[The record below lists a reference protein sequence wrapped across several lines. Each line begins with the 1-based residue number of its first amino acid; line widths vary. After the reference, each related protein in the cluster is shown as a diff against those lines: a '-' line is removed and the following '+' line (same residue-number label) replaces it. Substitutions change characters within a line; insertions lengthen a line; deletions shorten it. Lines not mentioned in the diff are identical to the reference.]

1 MSSTTPADAAYLRAL
16 AASAGVPFVSLT
28 PGGAGDRLEQ
38 VNPLAARLLSEQ
50 ACRNFCVVPIAYS
63 DGVVTIATAD
73 PLDSLAQNVCSALLG
88 REISWVVATPE
99 EIVTT
104 VAECFLAAPGESA
117 EERRDV
123 APEDMPTR
131 SVDELVRLSI
141 HDHLRIGEMLLLRSI
156 VTQEMVEEACAEHRR
171 TGSRVGEILVHNGD
185 VAERDLIST
194 LAEQLQIPLVD
205 VSDLDPQSLPRDV
218 IPEPLARH
226 LRCVPIGLDERCVYL
241 AIAEPLDNDTIAALR
256 EHTSLELRGFLATAN
271 SIDELLQRIHGS
283 AYVDAATT
291 ELLSRLPEE
300 CANRVLSESQ
310 RIAIVLGLV
319 ASVALLV
326 LFPIPTLVVFVAL
339 ASIFYT
345 VASFY
350 KFWLMYS
357 ALGHEY
363 EVDVT
368 PEEVSELDER
378 ELPRYTILVPLYR
391 EANVVPRLVKAIEA
405 IDYPKTKLDVRL
417 LCEQEDAETIG
428 VIRKL
433 GLAPHFKLVIVPPSS
448 PQTKPK
454 ACNYGLLHADGEIVV
469 IYDAEDRPDPDQLKK
484 IVAAFRKT
492 GPRVTCIQA
501 KLNYFNQEQNLLT
514 RWFSTE
520 YAMWFELILP
530 GLDAENVPI
539 PLGGTS
545 NHFLRDRLVSL
556 GAWDPFN
563 VTEDADLG
571 IRLHKAGYQTA
582 IIDSTT
588 LEEANSELH
597 NWIRQRSRWIKG
609 YIQTWLVHM
618 RHPVRLFRQLG
629 PGSFLS
635 FQLLVGGSFIFLL
648 NPIFWLLTTIFFFTH
663 AGLIQQVFPSFIF
676 YAAAFQLFIG
686 NFAFMYLNMAGAVER
701 GYYSLA
707 KYALFA
713 PLYWGLMSI
722 AAWKGFVQLFT
733 RPFYWEKT
741 EHGLDVP
748 VAASGPPRAIRQT
761 ATPPTREH
769 PRSEPSGPRVAV
781 PNQI

>member
-1 MSSTTPADAAYLRAL
+1 MSTTPADAAYLRAI
-16 AASAGVPFVSLT
+16 AAGAGVPFVSLI
-28 PGGAGDRLEQ
+28 PNGAGDRAEP

-50 ACRNFCVVPIAYS
+50 ACRNFCVVPVAYS
-63 DGVVTIATAD
+63 DGAVTIATAD
-73 PLDSLAQNVCSALLG
+73 PLDSLAQNVCGALLG
-88 REISWVVATPE
+88 RPINWVVAAPE
-99 EIVTT
+99 EIMETIQ
-104 VAECFLAAPGESA
+104 ECFLAAPSGPVEA
-117 EERRDV
+117 EQE
-123 APEDMPTR
+123 PELADQPTR
-131 SVDELVRLSI
+131 SIDDLVRLGI
-141 HDHLRIGEMLLLRSI
+141 HEHLRIGEMLLLRSI
-156 VTQEMVEEACAEHRR
+156 VTPELIEDACAEQRR
-171 TGSRVGEILVHNGD
+171 TGSRVGEILVHNGA
-185 VAERDLIST
+185 VAERDLIGA

-205 VSDLDPQSLPRDV
+205 VSDLDPDSLPRDV

-226 LRCVPIGLDERCVYL
+226 LRCVPIGMDDRCIYM
-241 AIAEPLDNDTIAALR
+241 AIAEPLDNATIAALR
-256 EHTSLELRGFLATAN
+256 EHTNLELRGFLATAN
-271 SIDELLQRIHGS
+271 SIDELLQRIHGG
-283 AYVDAATT
+283 AYVDAATS
-291 ELLSRLPEE
+291 ELLTRLPEE

-310 RIAIVLGLV
+310 RVSIVLGLI
-319 ASVALLV
+319 ASIALLV
-326 LFPIPTLVVFVAL
+326 IFPIPTLVAFVGL
-339 ASIFYT
+339 ASLFYT
-345 VASFY
+345 AASFY

-363 EVDVT
+363 EVGVT
-368 PEEVSELDER
+368 AEEVRELDER
-378 ELPRYTILVPLYR
+378 DLPRYTILVPLYR

-405 IDYPKTKLDVRL
+405 LDYPKTKLDVRL
-417 LCEQEDAETIG
+417 LCEREDEETVG
-428 VIRKL
+428 VIRAL
-433 GLAPHFKLVIVPPSS
+433 GLAPHFKLVIVPPSN

-469 IYDAEDRPDPDQLKK
+469 IFDAEDRPDADQLKK

-530 GLDAENVPI
+530 GLDAQNVPI

-556 GAWDPFN
+556 GAWDPYN

-588 LEEANSELH
+588 LEEANSELN

-618 RHPVRLFRQLG
+618 RHPVRLFRQMG
-629 PGSFLS
+629 PGSFIS

-648 NPIFWLLTTIFFFTH
+648 NPIFWLLTTVFFFTH
-663 AGLIQQVFPSFIF
+663 AGLIQQVFPSFVF

-701 GYYSLA
+701 GYFSLA
-707 KYALFA
+707 KYALFS

-722 AAWKGFVQLFT
+722 AAWKGFIQLFT

-741 EHGLDVP
+741 EHGLDV
-748 VAASGPPRAIRQT
+748 AAPPAT
-761 ATPPTREH
+761 AAAAKRSLSSPQTRE
-769 PRSEPSGPRVAV
+769 RTRTEPAGSRVPL
-781 PNQI
+781 PNQA